1 MTFDAQMLPRILRD
15 VTDGVILLDL
25 HGTVMYV
32 NPSGMQ
38 ILALDD
44 RVIGQK
50 YAPTMFGNGIANDSF
65 HQFLLDAVYDKV
77 CTHHGSCDYI
87 LPDGKTLKLG
97 MVSSF
102 LKNEDGTESEGV
114 VIQFSDVTELAD
126 MRRRE
131 HDATMVFV
139 SSLGFLCFWTIITAL
154 WETLGRPLPTGT
166 MTLIVTLLGFI
177 VMAVLVSK
185 TSITWK
191 DVGLKP
197 HNLKRVLITDGI
209 IAAAALLLL
218 CVIKL
223 FVMRLSPGF
232 FDTSKP
238 FFNWGALT
246 LSRLSYPFVVFLQE
260 LVSRGFVHE
269 SMRRVISG
277 KHRETAAIIVSSLMF
292 GALHYFLGLTYMVG
306 AMLLLGILGAIYRKQ
321 NTIWGLCIPHLVLGL
336 AVVVLGFV

>member
-1 MTFDAQMLPRILRD
+1 M
-15 VTDGVILLDL
+15 
-25 HGTVMYV
+25 
-32 NPSGMQ
+32 
-38 ILALDD
+38 
-44 RVIGQK
+44 
-50 YAPTMFGNGIANDSF
+50 
-65 HQFLLDAVYDKV
+65 
-77 CTHHGSCDYI
+77 
-87 LPDGKTLKLG
+87 
-97 MVSSF
+97 
-102 LKNEDGTESEGV
+102 
-114 VIQFSDVTELAD
+114 IQFSDITELAD

-139 SSLGFLCFWTIITAL
+139 SSLGFLCVWTIITAL

-166 MTLIVTLLGFI
+166 MTQIVTLLGFI
-177 VMAVLVSK
+177 VMAVLVSN
-185 TSITWK
+185 TSITWQ
-191 DVGLKP
+191 DVGLKAH
-197 HNLKRVLITDGI
+197 HNLKRVLITDSM

-223 FVMRLSPGF
+223 LMMRLSPGF
-232 FDTSKP
+232 FDASKP
-238 FFNWGALT
+238 FFNWRALT
-246 LSRLSYPFVVFLQE
+246 LSRITYPLVVFLQE

-306 AMLLLGILGAIYRKQ
+306 AMLLLGVLGVIYRKQ